1 MKRPA
6 SKRVRGAGYAPLI
19 DSALTTSSNRSS
31 ANQYSSASSQSHSK
45 SSAQASYSSL
55 VTDAQSQATAEFECR
70 IKIHAPKDDLNTLQ
84 PGVFSLTK
92 TPNEPLIKR
101 WGKLEQTQPSP
112 CTVLSAECF
121 EAEDKTLLHELFQ
134 DIGLQQKYTITPKPL
149 GSEYTN
155 AEFVPFIP
163 AVETKSLLGWAAQGF
178 YYYFYDG
185 KLMYEMAI
193 LGNDKFS
200 WQMTESSPHGIT
212 DKLVSKKTFNAMLVP
227 VAIEGKKAAPQ
238 HIFYRQEKLTND
250 ELAEINAAWLKQNAT
265 LIDIDA
271 LKTIVKQPLLP
282 RKQAATQSTSE
293 TSQAQNHKV
302 RTNDDGSP
310 EQWTDIAPQY
320 GLSAKALLKLNPN
333 YESDPLALKVG
344 DVLTVSAAEQPQE
357 EANSEQTC
365 PQDTFSVGDAY
376 PLGDVWGKY
385 SQRDV
390 WGEYADLTQPSS
402 VINIFSQAGLSPN
415 TPVLNVQKIE
425 NRLLRITVSFVEDEL
440 QLTHITSIPAGQ

>member
-1 MKRPA
+1 
-6 SKRVRGAGYAPLI
+6 
-19 DSALTTSSNRSS
+19 
-31 ANQYSSASSQSHSK
+31 
-45 SSAQASYSSL
+45 
-55 VTDAQSQATAEFECR
+55 
-70 IKIHAPKDDLNTLQ
+70 
-84 PGVFSLTK
+84 
-92 TPNEPLIKR
+92 
-101 WGKLEQTQPSP
+101 
-112 CTVLSAECF
+112 
-121 EAEDKTLLHELFQ
+121 
-134 DIGLQQKYTITPKPL
+134 
-149 GSEYTN
+149 
-155 AEFVPFIP
+155 
-163 AVETKSLLGWAAQGF
+163 
-178 YYYFYDG
+178 
-185 KLMYEMAI
+185 MYEMAI